1 MRRLAVPLKV
11 ASAPIGF
18 LVFLWTSELTVR
30 VSSYVCGP
38 PWSNPL
44 ICGYNPARFATW
56 QCALFGA
63 SATVVVLL
71 FSWAGSLTN
80 VLRVASVPVGF
91 VIGLWSAQLASQ
103 TLVPTFPP
111 WQCALFGAGAAVAL
125 LLLSQVATYPWFTF
139 EEEQTSIRSPFL

>member
-1 MRRLAVPLKV
+1 MRRLAVALRV
-11 ASAPIGF
+11 ASAPIGV

-38 PWSNPL
+38 PSNPL
-44 ICGYNPARFATW
+44 ICGSNALRFALW

-91 VIGLWSAQLASQ
+91 VIGVWSAQLVSL
-103 TLVPTFPP
+103 TLVPTFAP

-125 LLLSQVATYPWFTF
+125 LLLSLAATYPLLTLDDD
-139 EEEQTSIRSPFL
+139 QPSVRSRFS